1 MHWSGPILHKPTRS
15 RWARTLPVTVTLIVA
30 ACGGHGSGSTDE
42 GAGQTAEGGAGTNA
56 GGEAA
61 TGSHSG
67 GGHARTGSA
76 AGTEAI
82 DTGGRTDGDRGG
94 AGGNDTG
101 GSGSAGR
108 ATGGSVTS
116 GGSSV
121 GGSVGAAG
129 TDTGGGAGTL
139 PLPNRCDPLPEPRAN
154 EPSRVVS
161 SASALKAAVE
171 GEAAEGETIFI
182 ADGTYLVE
190 PMAVTVP
197 HLTIRSESGH
207 RENVTLDLAYTANDF
222 DNGSIFNVWAS
233 GITVAHLTLTHA
245 YNHAV
250 HVTGTDAG
258 DTTDTVLYDLHLLD
272 NREQQVKLNA
282 DSSGQ
287 YGPRRGRLAC
297 SLVELTADGR
307 DHVADFGGYTSCY
320 TGGIDGHVAFDWVVE
335 DNVFRG
341 IYCEGREV
349 DIAEHAVH
357 FWSTSGE
364 NLVQSNVII
373 DCSRGVG
380 LGMGDSTQADT
391 VVRNNL
397 LFASTGFAGF
407 DTGIE
412 LEGVSNVTVVH
423 NTMAGPM
430 AIGINQRRETDTG
443 QVANNILT
451 GTSRAVMGS
460 SGCDVSSNHTLAD
473 TAVFSSLDPDSPDFL
488 RLAPSRSAAVVDAGL
503 DLRAVCPEDIDGDAR
518 DTEPD
523 VGADELVP

>member
-1 MHWSGPILHKPTRS
+1 MPWNGLIRDRRTRL
-15 RWARTLPVTVTLIVA
+15 RWTRAFPMTAALIVA
-30 ACGGHGSGSTDE
+30 ACGNHGSGSTD
-42 GAGQTAEGGAGTNA
+42 GDAGQTAEGGAGTTA
-56 GGEAA
+56 GGGAA
-61 TGSHSG
+61 TGNHSG
-67 GGHARTGSA
+67 GGHARTGGA
-76 AGTEAI
+76 AGTEAS
-82 DTGGRTDGDRGG
+82 DTGGRTEGDRGG

-108 ATGGSVTS
+108 ATGGSAAS
-116 GGSSV
+116 GV

-129 TDTGGGAGTL
+129 TDTGGSAGTL
-139 PLPNRCDPLPEPRAN
+139 PLPNRCEALPQPRAN

-161 SASALKAAVE
+161 SAAELKAAVE
-171 GEAAEGETIFI
+171 GEAAEGETVFI

-197 HLTIRSESGH
+197 HLTIRSESGR
-207 RENVTLDLAYTANDF
+207 RENVTLDLDYTPNDL

-233 GITVAHLTLTHA
+233 GVTLADLTLTHA

-258 DTTDTVLYDLHLLD
+258 DTTDTVLYDLYLLD

-307 DHVADFGGYTSCY
+307 SYVADYGGYTSCY

-335 DNVFRG
+335 NNVFRG

-397 LFASTGFAGF
+397 LFASTGFTGF

-430 AIGINQRRETDTG
+430 AIGINQRRESDTG

-460 SGCDVSSNHTLAD
+460 SGCDVASNHTLAD
-473 TAVFSSLDPDSPDFL
+473 TAIFSSLDPDSPDFL

-523 VGADELVP
+523 LGADELVP